1 MVPRAYSA
9 SERPM
14 IPPRISTG
22 ESPAGPGS
30 KTSKLPGQ
38 APMSY
43 AHYFSKETP
52 AAENPGLKKQEASWV
67 LLLHLE

>member
-1 MVPRAYSA
+1 
-9 SERPM
+9 
-14 IPPRISTG
+14 
-22 ESPAGPGS
+22 
-30 KTSKLPGQ
+30 
-38 APMSY
+38 MSY